1 LLCLLLSGAVSPPI
15 REKKLKRFTLYLCLV
30 VLCMLLSVIAS
41 PSLFA
46 ASSKTAAAAHPSMPV
61 CPGAVAGAA
70 RCHAVVVTDS
80 HGVPLASSSPPPGS
94 YGPVQF
100 HGGYNLPCSV
110 GGTSAQAVCATP
122 SSFGGQTIGIVD
134 AYNDPTIESDLSV
147 YDTQYG
153 LPPCTTA
160 NGCFS
165 KVNQTG
171 GTSYPK
177 TNAGWA
183 LEISLDVET
192 AHEICQTCKILLVEA
207 SSNSNSNLAAAVNE
221 AAKLGATEI
230 SNSYGGSESSGETT
244 YDSSYNHSGI
254 ALTASSG
261 DGGYGVEYPAA
272 SRYVVAV
279 GGTTLNLTSSNT
291 YSSESAWSS
300 AGSGC
305 SSYETA
311 NAWQTAVSDWSQTG
325 CGTKRGVAD
334 VSADADPNTGAAVYD
349 STRYQGQAG
358 WFQVGGTSLS
368 SPLIASVFALAGGT
382 SSYANAQQVP
392 YVKFTSSDSHDV
404 TTGSNGNCG
413 TIMCNAT
420 TGYDGPTGL
429 GTPNGTGGF

>member
-1 LLCLLLSGAVSPPI
+1 MKRLAVS
-15 REKKLKRFTLYLCLV
+15 LSLV
-30 VLCMLLSVIAS
+30 VLCMLMIFVVS
-41 PSLFA
+41 PQVF
-46 ASSKTAAAAHPSMPV
+46 ASSTSSATAHPSRPV
-61 CPGAVAGAA
+61 CPGPAAAGTA
-70 RCHAVVVTDS
+70 RCHADVVTNS
-80 HGVPLASSSPPPGS
+80 QGVPVTGTSPLAGS

-100 HGGYNLPCSV
+100 HDGYNLPCSV
-110 GGTSAQAVCATP
+110 GGSGAQAICSTP

-134 AYNDPTIESDLSV
+134 AYDDPTIASDLNT

-153 LPPCTTA
+153 LPACTTS
-160 NGCFS
+160 NGCFT

-177 TNAGWA
+177 VNSGWA

-207 SSNSNSNLAAAVNE
+207 TTNSNSNLAAAVNE

-230 SNSYGGSESSGETT
+230 SNSYGGSESSGETS
-244 YDSSYNHSGI
+244 YDSSYNHSGV
-254 ALTASSG
+254 AVTASSG
-261 DGGYGVEYPAA
+261 DSGYGAQYPAA
-272 SRYVVAV
+272 SPYVVAV
-279 GGTTLNLTSSNT
+279 GGTTLHLTSSNT
-291 YSSESAWSS
+291 YSSESVWSS
-300 AGSGC
+300 GGSGC

-311 NAWQTAVSDWSQTG
+311 NSWQTAVADWSQTG
-325 CGTKRGVAD
+325 CGTKRGIAD

-382 SSYANAQQVP
+382 TATNAQQVP
-392 YVKFTSSDSHDV
+392 YSKFTSSNSHDV
-404 TTGSNGNCG
+404 TTGSNGSCG

-420 TGYDGPTGL
+420 VGYDGPTGL

>member
-1 LLCLLLSGAVSPPI
+1 MLVS
-15 REKKLKRFTLYLCLV
+15 V
-30 VLCMLLSVIAS
+30 VAS

-46 ASSKTAAAAHPSMPV
+46 ASSHAAAAHHSIPV
-61 CPGAVAGAA
+61 CPGAVAGSA
-70 RCHAVVVTDS
+70 RCHADVVTDS
-80 HGVPLASSSPPPGS
+80 QGRPLASSSPPAGS

-110 GGTSAQAVCATP
+110 GGTSAQAVCSTP

-134 AYNDPTIESDLSV
+134 AYNDPTIESDLGT
-147 YDTQYG
+147 YDAQYG

-160 NGCFS
+160 NGCFT

-183 LEISLDVET
+183 LEISLDVEM
-192 AHEICQTCKILLVEA
+192 AHAICQTCKILLVEA
-207 SSNSNSNLAAAVNE
+207 TSNSNSNLAAAVNE

-254 ALTASSG
+254 AVTASSG

-272 SRYVVAV
+272 SPYVVAV

-305 SSYETA
+305 SAYETA
-311 NAWQTAVSDWSQTG
+311 NSWQTAVSDWSQTG

-368 SPLIASVFALAGGT
+368 SPLIASVFALAGGA

-392 YVKFTSSDSHDV
+392 YTKFTSSNSHDV
-404 TTGSNGNCG
+404 TTGSNGSCG